1 MKKRSIGFI
10 AQEIEKIF
18 PEVIWDDDYGYKTL
32 QYDVL
37 VAVGVGAVKEN
48 QIRIQNLRNNLSNL
62 KNKLNA

>member
-1 MKKRSIGFI
+1 
-10 AQEIEKIF
+10 
-18 PEVIWDDDYGYKTL
+18 L